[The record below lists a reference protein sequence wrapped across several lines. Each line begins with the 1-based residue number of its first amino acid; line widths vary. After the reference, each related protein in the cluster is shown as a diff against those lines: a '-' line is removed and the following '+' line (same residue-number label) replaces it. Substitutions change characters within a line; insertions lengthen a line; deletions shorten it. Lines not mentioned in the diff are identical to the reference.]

1 MLGRHLRTTAAC
13 LIAGVMLVA
22 ACGDESGSGGGSV
35 DDPEEA
41 VLAAF
46 SAIDTDATEMTIT
59 FDGDAA
65 ELAAALETMDDTFPA
80 DEPGTDTMVEL
91 MAGAELRASA
101 SGEDFAM
108 AVALDDTALTEMRV
122 IGSTIYGRIDFD
134 SALALIGDIDPEAA
148 AEFEM
153 IVGMAPMIAAE
164 DPRLGFVQ
172 DLLEG
177 RWISMEV
184 PDDAEYSDLFDAT
197 SDTEAIDE
205 EMLSVIEEIL
215 SANTAVTHVGD
226 ARGGQQFVIEVDV
239 ASTMAALARNPMAA
253 QALDLTDSTT
263 DTDELVE
270 QMQSEGMASSWE
282 FDVVV
287 TDGVVSSVGMD
298 LATLSTEAP
307 DGASL
312 PVLIRLSPSPSAPEA
327 PGDHTPIPPELL
339 EELAG
344 DMMGGLGPMGDP
356 AGL

>member
-1 MLGRHLRTTAAC
+1 MLGRHLRAATAC

-22 ACGDESGSGGGSV
+22 ACGEESGSGGGSV

-59 FDGDAA
+59 FDGDGA
-65 ELAAALETMDDTFPA
+65 ELAAALEALDDTFPS
-80 DEPGTDTMVEL
+80 DEPATDTMVEL

-108 AVALDDTALTEMRV
+108 AVVLDDTSLTEMRV
-122 IGSTIYGRIDFD
+122 IGSTLYGRIDFD

-148 AEFEM
+148 SEFEM

-197 SDTEAIDE
+197 SDTETIDE
-205 EMLSVIEEIL
+205 QMLSVIEEIL

-253 QALDLTDSTT
+253 QALDLTDTST
-263 DTDELVE
+263 DPDELVE
-270 QMQSEGMASSWE
+270 EMQSEGMASTWE

-287 TDGVVSSVGMD
+287 TDGVISSVGMD
-298 LATLSTEAP
+298 LATLSTDAP
-307 DGASL
+307 DGVSL